1 MKAGGQARRDELI
14 QQFGDLSISKANVRD
29 YTANEKKIVDKGD
42 TGQGENLA
50 GRRRN

>member
-29 YTANEKKIVDKGD
+29 YTANEKMKASKGD
-42 TGQGENLA
+42 DNQGENLA
-50 GRRRN
+50 GRRR